1 MASTDAQF
9 QSLTFIP
16 GFHRESTQY
25 AEEGKWFD
33 GNRVR
38 FREGKPENLRGYEK
52 FSNEPLDGIA
62 RDMLSWSDNESRP
75 YIGVG
80 TNTFLYAIQNQ
91 TQYDITPIVCAVSV
105 SGNFETYTNK
115 TLVRVSVNN
124 FIVSTTDRVEF
135 SGVDTI
141 GGNLNINGISTV
153 VSISGTTSF
162 YIDAGTTAS
171 SASVDQGSAG
181 NINFFLQ
188 NQPSNAIQGL
198 GYGAGI
204 YNAGVSVSGA
214 RAWNEAATESAI
226 TFLPAMWQLD
236 NWGEDL
242 MALRRGGQLYIAD
255 IDASLVPTRAVL
267 ISASPTA
274 TTFLVSPND
283 RHVICYGAREFATT
297 VGEGINPMLVR
308 WSDQEDYTNW
318 TPSAITTS
326 GEVVLA
332 EGSRIIGANRS
343 RNAINIWTDRAMYT
357 QSFVGPPFIFNFT
370 QVGSN
375 CGLIGQH
382 ASIDYDGVSF
392 WMGDQNFYAFDGR
405 VQTLPCPIRRKIF
418 QDFNTT
424 NREKVYA
431 GINSEFKEII
441 WLYPLENSTE
451 PNAYVIY
458 NVEERTWVYGKLF
471 ADGVVTTFNDKVIY
485 PNTLTTGYT
494 SVTESFYI
502 FDNEPSEIYTGEG
515 QPLTSFLQSAS
526 FDLDKGKSLMFM
538 DKIIPDYSFDSG
550 ETINLELTF
559 RDYPNSTPKTKG
571 PFTISQ
577 NTTKVD
583 LRARGR
589 QANIKLSAT
598 NSGGWRWGDVRIA
611 VQPDGDR

>member
-52 FSNEPLDGIA
+52 FSDEHLDGIA

-80 TNTFLYAIQNQ
+80 TTTFLYAIQNQ

-135 SGVDTI
+135 SGVATI

-181 NINFFLQ
+181 NISFFLQ
-188 NQPSNAIQGL
+188 TQPSNAIQGL

-214 RAWNEAATESAI
+214 RAWNQPAAESAI

-242 MALRRGGQLYIAD
+242 MALRRGGQVYIAD

-283 RHVICYGAREFATT
+283 RHVVCYGAREICDNSRCRYKPNACT
-297 VGEGINPMLVR
+297 LVR
-308 WSDQEDYTNW
+308 
-318 TPSAITTS
+318 P
-326 GEVVLA
+326 
-332 EGSRIIGANRS
+332 
-343 RNAINIWTDRAMYT
+343 
-357 QSFVGPPFIFNFT
+357 
-370 QVGSN
+370 
-375 CGLIGQH
+375 
-382 ASIDYDGVSF
+382 
-392 WMGDQNFYAFDGR
+392 
-405 VQTLPCPIRRKIF
+405 RR
-418 QDFNTT
+418 
-424 NREKVYA
+424 
-431 GINSEFKEII
+431 
-441 WLYPLENSTE
+441 LY
-451 PNAYVIY
+451 
-458 NVEERTWVYGKLF
+458 KL
-471 ADGVVTTFNDKVIY
+471 DT
-485 PNTLTTGYT
+485 
-494 SVTESFYI
+494 
-502 FDNEPSEIYTGEG
+502 
-515 QPLTSFLQSAS
+515 
-526 FDLDKGKSLMFM
+526 
-538 DKIIPDYSFDSG
+538 
-550 ETINLELTF
+550 
-559 RDYPNSTPKTKG
+559 
-571 PFTISQ
+571 
-577 NTTKVD
+577 
-583 LRARGR
+583 
-589 QANIKLSAT
+589 
-598 NSGGWRWGDVRIA
+598 
-611 VQPDGDR
+611 